1 MDWEVAE
8 AYDHSFTIMYERWL
22 QWAICMI
29 EAYMLMRQGILV
41 EAKDSS
47 TRLDQQ
53 VAVYDAAQKRYLG
66 HK

>member
-1 MDWEVAE
+1 M
-8 AYDHSFTIMYERWL
+8 FERSL

-29 EAYMLMRQGILV
+29 QVRMLLRQGILV

-47 TRLDQQ
+47 TRLDHQ